1 MDIKH
6 LKHFLALAEQLHFG
20 KASAACH
27 ISLSALSRNIRQLE
41 QQLGAPLFN
50 RDNRSVQLTPEGQT
64 FVSYARSAVSEWHTI
79 RNQVQDAQG
88 QLQGLSLIHI

>member
-6 LKHFLALAEQLHFG
+6 LKHFLALAENLHFG

-41 QQLGAPLFN
+41 DQLGVTLFT
-50 RDNRSVQLTPEGQT
+50 RDNRSVQITTQGQA
-64 FVSYARSAVSEWHTI
+64 FVSYARTAISE
-79 RNQVQDAQG
+79 
-88 QLQGLSLIHI
+88 